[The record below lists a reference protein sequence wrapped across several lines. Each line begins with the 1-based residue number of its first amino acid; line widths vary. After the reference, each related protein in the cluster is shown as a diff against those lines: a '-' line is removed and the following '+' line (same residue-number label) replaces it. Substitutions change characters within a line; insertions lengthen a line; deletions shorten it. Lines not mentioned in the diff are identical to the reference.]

1 MERYGLCL
9 RSEGSTSVPY
19 KVFAP
24 LDIVS
29 SSGDAYGLQIFNVSG
44 ALVFDSGRTTFN
56 VVSNH
61 LFTNEIPQTIAYRN
75 PGNKWVSVT
84 TGGNKGLV
92 RLGSV
97 NGSVVTGYG
106 RVVTGYVRQNS
117 DGTVSAKVLEYMS
130 GPFPT
135 NSDVGSGTT
144 CNAVIMEIT

>member
-1 MERYGLCL
+1 MTGVQTCALPI
-9 RSEGSTSVPY
+9 S
-19 KVFAP
+19 
-24 LDIVS
+24 
-29 SSGDAYGLQIFNVSG
+29 SG

-61 LFTNEIPQTIAYRN
+61 LFTNEIPQTIAYTN

-84 TGGNKGLV
+84 TGGDKGLIKV
-92 RLGSV
+92 GSED
-97 NGSVVTGYG
+97 G

-130 GPFPT
+130 GPLPNT
-135 NSDVGSGTT
+135 GDVGSGTT